1 MPVYWKVRAKNHHT
15 GDKWIR
21 VFSSGERGFKFGD
34 PDFNQVHPVG
44 QGKKPLYALERV
56 LFAPDKHSIYMVEG
70 EQKADYLN
78 SLGLYATTCGGS
90 GNTDKTD
97 LRPLARRDIVIW
109 ADNDKAGTKFF
120 NEIASELNKL
130 GCNVRYILLDGL
142 NLPEKADVIDWVD
155 IRKHNGLDTTASDIT
170 ALITAAYQPPSPES
184 TLPDGMLAEPMEWEN
199 GSFEVHDKGVFY
211 IEKLKNGE
219 YRERFISSPILVTAK
234 TRDNTR
240 RKKILNK
247 R

>member
-1 MPVYWKVRAKNHHT
+1 
-15 GDKWIR
+15 
-21 VFSSGERGFKFGD
+21 
-34 PDFNQVHPVG
+34 
-44 QGKKPLYALERV
+44 
-56 LFAPDKHSIYMVEG
+56 MVEG

-142 NLPEKADVIDWVD
+142 NLPESRCNGLGRDTQAKRTRHHSKGYNSLNHSSLSTTIT
-155 IRKHNGLDTTASDIT
+155 RKH
-170 ALITAAYQPPSPES
+170 
-184 TLPDGMLAEPMEWEN
+184 
-199 GSFEVHDKGVFY
+199 
-211 IEKLKNGE
+211 
-219 YRERFISSPILVTAK
+219 VT
-234 TRDNTR
+234 
-240 RKKILNK
+240 
-247 R
+247 